1 MEREAALK
9 RDKEKKKTWKDVKS
23 VAAAKKAGDLYYKD
37 PKTGKMMIAAYAE
50 DLKGF
55 VGYVDKNDISAYIK
69 KIQKFPILS
78 HEDESIS
85 RSSGRRRKG
94 SES

>member
-1 MEREAALK
+1 MFK
-9 RDKEKKKTWKDVKS
+9 
-23 VAAAKKAGDLYYKD
+23 
-37 PKTGKMMIAAYAE
+37 

-78 HEDESIS
+78 HEDESKT
-85 RSSGRRRKG
+85 RYRVDKK
-94 SES
+94 